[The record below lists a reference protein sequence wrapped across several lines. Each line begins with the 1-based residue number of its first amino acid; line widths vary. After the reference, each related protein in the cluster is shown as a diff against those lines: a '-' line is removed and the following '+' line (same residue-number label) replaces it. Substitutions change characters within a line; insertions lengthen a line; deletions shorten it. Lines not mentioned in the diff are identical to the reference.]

1 MTAFSELGGRAEAQ
15 AHDITNPSASLEGKE
30 VARRRYMRCSCAVD
44 TVAEGAAA
52 DVIGEKSVVAF
63 SADEFPN
70 GVKVVEIQF
79 RSDTA
84 ITESTTVYATDTFT
98 SRDSLGV
105 SNLTAATLTTNTVA
119 NGGIGTTVA
128 HKKYAATLSATL
140 ANRVVPAGGC
150 LTLTRAK
157 ASTGTQLPDCHYTV
171 VVERL

>member
-1 MTAFSELGGRAEAQ
+1 MTAYSELAQRARA
-15 AHDITNPSASLEGKE
+15 ANHDVTDPSATVTGKD
-30 VARRRYMRCSCAVD
+30 VAERALVRTPYQVD

-52 DVIGEKSVVAF
+52 DVIGEKTVVAVPA
-63 SADEFPN
+63 SQFPN
-70 GVKVVEIQF
+70 GAEVVEIQF

-84 ITESTTVYATDTFT
+84 ITESTSVYATDTFT

-119 NGGIGTTVA
+119 NAGIGTTVA
-128 HKKYAATLSATL
+128 HKKYAATLSVTL
-140 ANRVVPAGGC
+140 ANRVVPADGT

-171 VVERL
+171 ILKAL